1 MKFKTS
7 ILIKAPVEHVWTYIE
22 DFEKQKQWMRGLV
35 DIKRI
40 DDVKSIVYLKEGRKT
55 NPYNIK
61 VLHSKPPSRLHV
73 LMFDDKKKFEGTSDY
88 NLSQEGEFTKLDYLC
103 DMQVNSFFMK
113 IMMFTIGGIFSK
125 IMMNSF
131 FKKMKQ
137 VTEASYTK

>member
-40 DDVKSIVYLKEGRKT
+40 DDVTSIVYIKEGLKT

-73 LMFDDKKKFEGTSDY
+73 LMFDDQIIT
-88 NLSQEGEFTKLDYLC
+88 YLKR
-103 DMQVNSFFMK
+103 VSLRN
-113 IMMFTIGGIFSK
+113 
-125 IMMNSF
+125 
-131 FKKMKQ
+131 
-137 VTEASYTK
+137 